1 MGSMPFSGANTVA
14 APSNPQKQ
22 SFHNHSDSQINS
34 LAKSAGTIAKGI
46 KKQIGSSGKTS
57 GGDATGIA
65 NPTVNTTTLSE
76 D

>member
-1 MGSMPFSGANTVA
+1 MPFSGANTVA

-34 LAKSAGTIAKGI
+34 LAKSAGTIAKGV
-46 KKQIGSSGKTS
+46 KKQMSSS
-57 GGDATGIA
+57 SSSSMP
-65 NPTVNTTTLSE
+65 NPTANTPTLSE